1 MPSCSQSFVRSARGV
16 LRHLS
21 FLQSTEQPTM
31 LQGRYMAAPGFAAP
45 TLTWVDDVLHI
56 GSEVAD
62 ALSSGTPVVA
72 LESTIFSELGL
83 PQPANRE
90 CFERVQSAVRA
101 AGAVP
106 ALCGVLDGRAVVGA
120 NHEQAER
127 LFGGSTK
134 LGARDLGP
142 AVAAG
147 LDVGVTTVSATATL
161 AAAADI
167 EVFATG
173 GIGGVHRGADRSGDV
188 SADLEAMAR
197 HRVVVVSSGV
207 KSFLDVA
214 LTFERLETLGV
225 AVLGW
230 RTDRFPAFYVR
241 DCGLELTSV
250 VDDGQEAA
258 AAFRAA
264 AVLGHPGGMLVA
276 NPIPADAELD
286 AAQVEAAIET
296 AEAAARRDGVSGGDV
311 TPAVLTALVAA
322 TGGAAVAANVA
333 LAESNAAVAAEIA
346 AALAQN
352 PVVGRGAGS

>member
-1 MPSCSQSFVRSARGV
+1 MAEI
-16 LRHLS
+16 LRVGD
-21 FLQSTEQPTM
+21 EVK
-31 LQGRYMAAPGFAAP
+31 AA
-45 TLTWVDDVLHI
+45 LTW
-56 GSEVAD
+56 GA
-62 ALSSGTPVVA
+62 PVVA

-83 PQPANRE
+83 PEPANRE
-90 CFERVQSAVRA
+90 CFQRVQSAVRA
-101 AGAVP
+101 TGAVP
-106 ALCGVLDGRAVVGA
+106 ALCGVLDGRSVVGA
-120 NHEQAER
+120 DRDQAER
-127 LFGGSTK
+127 LFGGSVK

-142 AVAAG
+142 AVAGG
-147 LDVGVTTVSATATL
+147 LEVGVTTVSATVTL
-161 AAAADI
+161 AEAAGI

-188 SADLEAMAR
+188 SADLEALAG

-207 KSFLDVA
+207 KAFLDVS

-241 DCGLELTSV
+241 DGGRELTTVIDS
-250 VDDGQEAA
+250 GQEAA

-264 AVLGHPGGMLVA
+264 GVLGHPGGMLVA
-276 NPIPADAELD
+276 NPVPASAELD
-286 AAQVEAAIET
+286 AADIDEAVEV

-322 TGGAAVAANVA
+322 TGGAAVQANIA

-346 AALAQN
+346 VALTNDTGA
-352 PVVGRGAGS
+352 VGRRAGP

>member
-1 MPSCSQSFVRSARGV
+1 M
-16 LRHLS
+16 
-21 FLQSTEQPTM
+21 
-31 LQGRYMAAPGFAAP
+31 
-45 TLTWVDDVLHI
+45 
-56 GSEVAD
+56 
-62 ALSSGTPVVA
+62 VA
-72 LESTIFSELGL
+72 LESTIFSQLGL
-83 PQPANRE
+83 PEPANRR
-90 CFERVQSAVRA
+90 CFQSVEAAVRA
-101 AGAVP
+101 GGAVP
-106 ALCGVLDGRAVVGA
+106 ALCGVLDGQAVVGA
-120 NHEQAER
+120 GDDQGER
-127 LFGGSTK
+127 LFGGSVK

-147 LDVGVTTVSATATL
+147 LRVGVTTVSATVML
-161 AAAADI
+161 AAAAGI

-241 DCGLELTSV
+241 DGGPELSSIV
-250 VDDGQEAA
+250 RGGREVA

-264 AVLGHPGGMLVA
+264 SALGHPGGILVA
-276 NPIPADAELD
+276 NPIPPEAELD
-286 AAQVEAAIET
+286 RDVVAEAVAD

-311 TPAVLTALVAA
+311 TPAVLTALAEA
-322 TGGAAVAANVA
+322 TGGAVVAANIA

-346 AALAQN
+346 AALAQI
-352 PVVGRGAGS
+352 RGAWTGSGP

>member
-1 MPSCSQSFVRSARGV
+1 M
-16 LRHLS
+16 
-21 FLQSTEQPTM
+21 
-31 LQGRYMAAPGFAAP
+31 
-45 TLTWVDDVLHI
+45 
-56 GSEVAD
+56 
-62 ALSSGTPVVA
+62 VA
-72 LESTIFSELGL
+72 LESTIFSQLGL
-83 PQPANRE
+83 PEPANRR
-90 CFERVQSAVRA
+90 CFQSVEAAVRA
-101 AGAVP
+101 GGAVP
-106 ALCGVLDGRAVVGA
+106 ALCGVLDGQAVVGA
-120 NHEQAER
+120 GDDQGER
-127 LFGGSTK
+127 LFGGSVK

-147 LDVGVTTVSATATL
+147 LRVGVTTVSATVML
-161 AAAADI
+161 AAAAGI

-241 DCGLELTSV
+241 DGGPDLSSIVRGGREV
-250 VDDGQEAA
+250 A

-264 AVLGHPGGMLVA
+264 SALGHPGGILVA
-276 NPIPADAELD
+276 NPIPPEAELD
-286 AAQVEAAIET
+286 RGVVAEVVAD

-311 TPAVLTALVAA
+311 TPAVLTALAEA
-322 TGGAAVAANVA
+322 TGGAVVAANIA

-346 AALAQN
+346 AALA
-352 PVVGRGAGS
+352 RIR

>member
-1 MPSCSQSFVRSARGV
+1 M
-16 LRHLS
+16 
-21 FLQSTEQPTM
+21 
-31 LQGRYMAAPGFAAP
+31 
-45 TLTWVDDVLHI
+45 LHI

-62 ALSSGTPVVA
+62 GLSSGAPVVA

-90 CFERVQSAVRA
+90 CFERVQAAVRSS
-101 AGAVP
+101 GAVP

-120 NHEQAER
+120 NQDQAER

-134 LGARDLGP
+134 LGARDLGS

-147 LDVGVTTVSATATL
+147 LDVGVTTVSATVTL
-161 AAAADI
+161 AEAAGV

-197 HRVVVVSSGV
+197 HRVMVVSSGV
-207 KSFLDVA
+207 KAFLDVS

-241 DCGLELTSV
+241 DGGVGLTAV
-250 VDDGQEAA
+250 VDDGGEVA

-264 AVLGHPGGMLVA
+264 AALGHPGGMLVA

-286 AAQVEAAIET
+286 RRMVEAAIET

-311 TPAVLTALVAA
+311 TPAVLTALVEA
-322 TGGAAVAANVA
+322 TGGVAVAANVA
-333 LAESNAAVAAEIA
+333 LAESNAVVAAEIA
-346 AALAQN
+346 AALAQYPGNFNGLTTSAVVN
-352 PVVGRGAGS
+352 PLKFGCGDGEPGWDARP